1 MERKEFGAGLIAL
14 VAGIALSAGSAFA
27 QSGYLQGDP
36 AHGKLIPYYNVD
48 ANTATIIG
56 VERVGMGEMSAIETS
71 DFISVSV
78 AVFNAY
84 GADKYGGSLCLSAYE
99 FGYVI
104 LKNTRARG
112 AQLDEQRRNNVL
124 ILTVEGG
131 GLPSSGYVTLA
142 VKGAGSNCKTIDT
155 GSTAMALMES
165 GRGRI
170 AAWTVV
176 QDIGTSFYATE
187 IPTTTADV
195 DANGAI
201 TCRPDVDGAVGV
213 KLACAGL
220 IQKGNDVVARYDINP
235 SVGSMTSIFVW
246 LGTVDMLRVVD
257 DARLQC
263 ENGLEIPNVEISL
276 PDQVNVLNPATFTG
290 MEQCELARQYRG
302 VLRFAMP
309 DVGFLFSH
317 ISQVGASY
325 RMNFLGYNL
334 DRNQFIGT

>member
-1 MERKEFGAGLIAL
+1 MKRKEFGAGLIAL

-27 QSGYLQGDP
+27 QKGYLQGDP
-36 AHGKLIPYYNVD
+36 AHGKLIPYYSVD

-56 VERVGMGEMSAIETS
+56 IEHVSMPPAMGAS

-78 AVFNAY
+78 AIFDV
-84 GADKYGGSLCLSAYE
+84 YGGGRYSSIPLCLSAYE

-104 LKNTRARG
+104 LQDATPSG
-112 AQLDEQRRNNVL
+112 AQVTEQGRNDVL
-124 ILTVEGG
+124 IASVEG

-142 VKGAGSNCKTIDT
+142 VTGAGSSCEGTIDPI
-155 GSTAMALMES
+155 MVS
-165 GRGRI
+165 GDEHRI

-187 IPTTTADV
+187 IPTTTAEV
-195 DANGAI
+195 GPNGAI
-201 TCRPDVDGAVGV
+201 GCLDDPAVV
-213 KLACAGL
+213 NLACAGL
-220 IQKGNDVVARYDINP
+220 IQKNNNVVARYDINP

-246 LGTVDMLRVVD
+246 LGTVDMERAV

-263 ENGLEIPNVEISL
+263 ENGLEIPTVEISL

-334 DRNQFIGT
+334 DQNHFIAM